1 MKSVA
6 ARYDQL
12 QSTRQPFLDR
22 ARECAK
28 LTIPALLPP
37 SGHTGANVLP
47 TPYQAVG
54 ARGVNNLASKLLLT
68 LLPPNASFFKFNLDD
83 ETVKELSGKDDMRA
97 EIEEA
102 LASIERTI
110 VGQVEVSGIRVPAFE
125 AVKQL
130 LVAGNV
136 LVYMPPGG
144 GLKVFRLDR
153 YVCKRDPMGNVLEI
167 VVKESVAPV
176 ALPKEVRDMVAD
188 ETKKDDPEAHLD
200 LYTHV
205 IRKEDKWVVYQ
216 EVKGKRIGNSFGSYP
231 LDRSPWLCL
240 RLVRVD
246 GEDYGRSYVEEY
258 LGDLKSLE
266 GLSQA
271 LLEGSAAAARV
282 LFLVKPNSTT
292 RSSNLAKA
300 PNGGFADGN
309 ADDVSTLQLEKQADF
324 TVAER
329 MISRLETRL
338 EYSFLLNSAI
348 QRNGERVTAEE
359 IRRMAQDLEMALG
372 SIYALL
378 AAEFQLPLVT
388 ILMNRLER
396 ARRIPRLP
404 KNIRPAIVT
413 GVEGLGRG
421 QDRQRLMGALQDME
435 PFMDVLKPILDADEF
450 ARRVLASWQVDAKG
464 LIKSQEQIA
473 QEQAQQ
479 QQMGMIQALGP
490 DAIQAGGRVM
500 QQAMQQQPQVQPQP
514 PQ

>member
-6 ARYDQL
+6 ARYAQL
-12 QSTRQPFLDR
+12 ETTRQPFLDR

-37 SGHTGANVLP
+37 SGHTPNNILP

-54 ARGVNNLASKLLLT
+54 ARGTNNLASKLLLT
-68 LLPPNASFFKFNLDD
+68 LLPPNAAFFKFNLDD

-110 VGQVEVSGIRVPAFE
+110 VGQVEVTGIRVPAFE

-136 LVYMPPGG
+136 LIFMPPSG

-153 YVCKRDPMGNVLEI
+153 YVCKRDPMGNVIEI
-167 VVKESVAPV
+167 VVKESIAPV
-176 ALPKEVRDMVAD
+176 ALPKEIRDMVAA
-188 ETKKDDPEAHLD
+188 ERKKDDPETDVD

-205 IRKEDKWVVYQ
+205 VRKEDKWVVYQ
-216 EVKGKRIGNSFGSYP
+216 EVKQKRIGNSFGSYP
-231 LDRSPWLCL
+231 LDRCPWLAL

-282 LFLVKPNSTT
+282 LFLVRPNSTT
-292 RSSNLAKA
+292 RASNLARVA
-300 PNGGFADGN
+300 NGGFADGD
-309 ADDVSTLQLEKQADF
+309 AEDVSTLQLEKQADF
-324 TVAER
+324 TVVER

-338 EYSFLLNSAI
+338 EFSFLLNSAI
-348 QRNGERVTAEE
+348 QRSGERVTAEE

-378 AAEFQLPLVT
+378 ASEFQLPLVT
-388 ILMNRLER
+388 IMMNRLEK
-396 ARRIPRLP
+396 AKRIPRLP
-404 KNIRPAIVT
+404 KNIKPSIVT
-413 GVEGLGRG
+413 GLEGLGRG
-421 QDRQRLMGALQDME
+421 QDRQRLMGALTDLQPYAE
-435 PFMDVLKPILDADEF
+435 DVKQVLDFDEL

-464 LIKSQEQIA
+464 LIKSKEQIA

-479 QQMGMIQALGP
+479 MQMNMVQGLGP
-490 DAIQAGGRVM
+490 DAIQAGARI
-500 QQAMQQQPQVQPQP
+500 MQQQMQQP
-514 PQ
+514 PATAQQ

>member
-6 ARYDQL
+6 ARYEQL
-12 QSTRQPFLDR
+12 ASTRQPFLDR

-37 SGHTGANVLP
+37 SGHTDANVLP
-47 TPYQAVG
+47 TPYQGVG

-83 ETVKELSGKDDMRA
+83 ETVRELSGKDDMRA

-102 LASIERTI
+102 LSSIERTI
-110 VGQVEVSGIRVPAFE
+110 VGQVETTRLRVPVFE
-125 AVKQL
+125 VMKQL

-144 GLKVFRLDR
+144 GIKVFRLDR
-153 YVCKRDPMGNVLEI
+153 YVCKRDPMGNIIEI
-167 VVKESVAPV
+167 VVKESIAPV
-176 ALPKEVRDMVAD
+176 ALPPDIREFVSSEM
-188 ETKKDDPEAHLD
+188 KKDDPEANVD

-205 IRKEDKWVVYQ
+205 VRKEDKWVVYQ

-231 LDRSPWLCL
+231 LDRTPWLAL

-258 LGDLKSLE
+258 MGDLKSLE

-282 LFLVKPNSTT
+282 VFLVKPNGTT
-292 RSSNLAKA
+292 RAKNLATT
-300 PNGGFADGN
+300 PNGGFTDGN
-309 ADDVSTLQLEKQADF
+309 ADDVTTLQLEKQADF

-329 MISRLETRL
+329 MISRIETRM
-338 EYSFLLNSAI
+338 EFAFLLNSAI

-372 SIYALL
+372 SVYALL
-378 AAEFQLPLVT
+378 ADEFQLPLVT
-388 ILMNRLER
+388 ILMNRLEK
-396 ARRIPRLP
+396 AKRIPKLP
-404 KNIRPAIVT
+404 KNIKPAIVT
-413 GVEGLGRG
+413 GIEGLGRG
-421 QDRQRLMGALQDME
+421 QDRQRLIGALTDMQ
-435 PFMDVLKPILDADEF
+435 PFAEQLAQVLDFDEY
-450 ARRVLASWQVDAKG
+450 ARRVFASWQVDAKG
-464 LIKSQEQIA
+464 LIKSPEQIA
-473 QEQAQQ
+473 QEQQQAQMMNAVQ
-479 QQMGMIQALGP
+479 SLGP
-490 DAIQAGGRVM
+490 QAIQAGGRI
-500 QQAMQQQPQVQPQP
+500 MQQQMQNQQPQP
-514 PQ
+514 PAQQ